1 MILFLCRFL
10 CYDLCPKKNERMKMI
25 NTIVHLDEIRF
36 EEKDPG
42 NLLDSIR
49 QRGIAIPVQVNVRDG
64 YYECADGHKR
74 LSAAKILRNEKESFN
89 RIPVMILNDYSKA
102 GSSFW
107 GNTQNRH

>member
-1 MILFLCRFL
+1 
-10 CYDLCPKKNERMKMI
+10 MI
-25 NTIVHLDEIRF
+25 NTLVNLDDIRF

-42 NLLDSIR
+42 DLLESIR
-49 QRGIAIPVQVNVRDG
+49 ERGIAIPVQVNARDG

-74 LSAAKILRNEKESFN
+74 LSAAKLLRGEKPRLN

-102 GSSFW
+102 GSGFW